1 LEKHNGR
8 TLLETYM
15 LTFILAL
22 KAVLEVASLAVLGQC
37 VLGWLAGPKRQD
49 NLAYRVLQVVSRP
62 PLTLARLLSPRV
74 VLDRHLP
81 LVALLLLGFAWLG
94 VTVLKIS
101 HCRAIGIA
109 LCL

>member
-1 LEKHNGR
+1 
-8 TLLETYM
+8 M

-22 KAVLEVASLAVLGQC
+22 KAVLEIAALAVLGQC
-37 VLGWLAGPKRQD
+37 VLGWLAGPRKQD
-49 NLAYRVLQVVSRP
+49 NLAYRVLQVMGRP
-62 PLTLARLLSPRV
+62 PLSLARLVSPRV

-94 VTVLKIS
+94 VTALKIS
-101 HCRAIGIA
+101 HCRAIGVQ